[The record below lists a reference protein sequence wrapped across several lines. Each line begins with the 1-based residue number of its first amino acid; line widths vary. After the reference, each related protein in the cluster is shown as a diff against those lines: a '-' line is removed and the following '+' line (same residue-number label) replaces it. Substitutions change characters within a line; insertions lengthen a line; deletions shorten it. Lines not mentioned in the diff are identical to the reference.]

1 MAGLLDGKAAIIT
14 GGGSGIGEATARLF
28 SREGCKV
35 VVAGRQRDRLERVAD
50 EIGGLAVPTDVGSE
64 DQVKALFE
72 ACDKAYGRLDVL
84 FNNAGNPGPIMNAE
98 EMDMEAW
105 DALYASNVRGIIL
118 CIKHAV
124 PRIRAQ
130 GGGAIINSS
139 SIMGMK
145 ATPTRSAYC
154 STKFA
159 LIGITQS
166 VAQEVGRDGIRVNAV
181 APGAIRGDLMERV
194 IARRMEMEGLSR
206 DEVVDK
212 YYVQPS
218 PLGKW
223 VEPEECADAVLFLAS
238 DAASAITG
246 ETLKVSAG
254 R

>member
-1 MAGLLDGKAAIIT
+1 
-14 GGGSGIGEATARLF
+14 
-28 SREGCKV
+28 
-35 VVAGRQRDRLERVAD
+35 
-50 EIGGLAVPTDVGSE
+50 
-64 DQVKALFE
+64 
-72 ACDKAYGRLDVL
+72 YGRLDVL

>member
-1 MAGLLDGKAAIIT
+1 MAGILDGKAAIIT

-28 SREGCKV
+28 AREGCKV
-35 VVAGRQRDRLERVAD
+35 VVAGRQRDRLQGVAD
-50 EIGGLAVPTDVGSE
+50 EIGGLAVATDVGDE
-64 DQVKALFE
+64 GQVKALFE
-72 ACDKAYGRLDVL
+72 ACDAAYGRLDVL
-84 FNNAGNPGPIMNAE
+84 FNNAGNSGPIMNAE
-98 EMDMEAW
+98 DMDMEAW

-118 CIKHAV
+118 CIKYAV
-124 PRIRAQ
+124 PRLRAQ
-130 GGGAIINSS
+130 GGGVIVNTSS
-139 SIMGMK
+139 TMGMK

-159 LIGITQS
+159 IIGITQS

-194 IARRMEMEGLSR
+194 IAKRMEMEGLGR
-206 DEVVDK
+206 DEIVDK

-223 VEPEECADAVLFLAS
+223 VEPEECAAAVLFLAS

>member
-28 SREGCKV
+28 AQQGCKV
-35 VVAGRQRDRLERVAD
+35 VIAGRQRDRLQQVAD
-50 EIGGLAVPTDVGSE
+50 EIGGLAVVTDVGVE
-64 DQVKALFE
+64 DEVKALFE
-72 ACDKAYGRLDVL
+72 ACDRAYGRLDVL
-84 FNNAGNPGPIMNAE
+84 FNNAGSSGPIMNAE
-98 EMDMEAW
+98 DMDMEAW

-118 CIKHAV
+118 CLKYAV
-124 PRIRAQ
+124 PRLRAQ
-130 GGGAIINSS
+130 GGGAIINTS

-145 ATPTRSAYC
+145 ATATRSAYC

-159 LIGITQS
+159 IIGITQS
-166 VAQEVGRDGIRVNAV
+166 VAQEVGRDGIRVNAL

-194 IARRMEMEGLSR
+194 IARRAEIEGLSY
-206 DEVVDK
+206 DEIVDR
-212 YYVQPS
+212 YVIQPA

-246 ETLKVSAG
+246 ETLRVSAG

>member
-28 SREGCKV
+28 AQQGCKV
-35 VVAGRQRDRLERVAD
+35 VVAGRQRDRLQRVAD
-50 EIGGLAVPTDVGSE
+50 EIGGLAVTTDVGVE
-64 DQVKALFE
+64 DEVKALFE
-72 ACDKAYGRLDVL
+72 ANDRAHGRLDVL

-98 EMDMEAW
+98 DMDMEAW

-124 PRIRAQ
+124 PRLRAQ
-130 GGGAIINSS
+130 GGGAIINTS

-159 LIGITQS
+159 VIAITQS

-194 IARRMEMEGLSR
+194 IARRIEMEGLSR

-246 ETLKVSAG
+246 ETLRVSAG